1 MGCGLLVRTRHLS
14 SKQPKYAGHTKFV
27 GQAAVCCIDMAST
40 CLQPNEGK
48 KKKTYEEKGSFVA
61 DEPLDDPVA
70 EKARQQR
77 CGTGDTP
84 PG

>member
-1 MGCGLLVRTRHLS
+1 MQV
-14 SKQPKYAGHTKFV
+14 TKFV